1 MNAADLRTALADVP
15 GWLGDEEALAL
26 FELARGCTGRGA
38 IVELGS
44 WRGRSTICLALGSK
58 EGSGIPIVA
67 VDRHTDKTFVDFQE
81 NIRKAGVADLVR
93 PIRATSDEAFVDFD
107 EPIELIFID
116 ASHKYDDVRRDFDQW
131 VPLVVEGGTVAMHDT
146 TWEGSKLV
154 SEEAIYRSPH
164 FRDVRFVPSS
174 TTVGVKVASVTARDR
189 RQSRRALL
197 AKWTAELGMRVGR
210 FLPRSVVRTGRR
222 AIASVGD
229 RR

>member
-1 MNAADLRTALADVP
+1 MNASELRQALADVP
-15 GWLGDEEALAL
+15 GWLGDEEAIAL

-44 WRGRSTICLALGSK
+44 WRGKSTICLALGSK
-58 EGSGIPIVA
+58 EGSGVPVVA
-67 VDRHTDKTFVDFQE
+67 VDRHMDKTFVDFQE

-93 PIRATSDEAFVDFD
+93 PIRATSDEAFADFD

-116 ASHKYDDVRRDFDQW
+116 ASHKYEDVRRDFDQW

-154 SEEAIYRSPH
+154 SEEAIYRSPY
-164 FRDVRFVPSS
+164 FKDVRFVPSS
-174 TTVGVKVASVTARDR
+174 TTVGVKVQSVTARDR

-210 FLPRSVVRTGRR
+210 FLPRSVVQAGRR
-222 AIASVGD
+222 AIGSVGGA
-229 RR
+229 R

>member
-1 MNAADLRTALADVP
+1 MDASELRRVLADVP

-26 FELARGCTGRGA
+26 YEAARSCTGRGA

-58 EGSGIPIVA
+58 EGSGVPVVA
-67 VDRHTDKTFVDFQE
+67 VDRHMDKTFVDFQE
-81 NIRKAGVADLVR
+81 NIRRAGVADLVR
-93 PIRATSDEAFVDFD
+93 PVRATSDEAFADFD

-164 FRDVRFVPSS
+164 FKDVRFVPSS

-189 RQSRRALL
+189 RQSQRALL
-197 AKWTAELGMRVGR
+197 AKWTAELGMRLSR
-210 FLPRSVVRTGRR
+210 FLPKQVIRLGRR
-222 AIASVGD
+222 TISSVGG
-229 RR
+229 R

>member
-1 MNAADLRTALADVP
+1 MNASELRQALADVP
-15 GWLGDEEALAL
+15 GWLGDEEAIAL
-26 FELARGCTGRGA
+26 FELARDCTGRGA

-44 WRGRSTICLALGSK
+44 WRGKSTICLALGSK
-58 EGSGIPIVA
+58 EGSGVPVVA
-67 VDRHTDKTFVDFQE
+67 VDRHMDKTFVDFQE

-93 PIRATSDEAFVDFD
+93 PIRATSDEAFADFD

-116 ASHKYDDVRRDFDQW
+116 ASHKYEDVRRDFDQW

-154 SEEAIYRSPH
+154 SEEAIYRSPY
-164 FRDVRFVPSS
+164 FKDVRFVPSS
-174 TTVGVKVASVTARDR
+174 TTVGVKVQSVTARDR

-210 FLPRSVVRTGRR
+210 FLPRSVVQAGRR
-222 AIASVGD
+222 AIGSVGGA
-229 RR
+229 R